1 MFVKLLEKQSYNS
14 GMNTTK
20 SKRGGWR
27 GVPKKSLSGSG
38 TSPTLRVVMPQEMI
52 DKVKRNGGAAWVR
65 ALVDAAQEAEQHQG
79 R

>member
-1 MFVKLLEKQSYNS
+1 MLLFVNLLEKQRYNS

-52 DKVKRNGGAAWVR
+52 DKVKRNGGASFVR
-65 ALVDAAQEAEQHQG
+65 ALIDAAPESAL
-79 R
+79 

>member
-1 MFVKLLEKQSYNS
+1 
-14 GMNTTK
+14 MNTNK

-52 DKVKRNGGAAWVR
+52 DKVKRNGGASWVR
-65 ALVDAAQEAEQHQG
+65 ALIDAAPESQQNLDKDL
-79 R
+79 

>member
-1 MFVKLLEKQSYNS
+1 MSSSQ
-14 GMNTTK
+14 TTK

-38 TSPTLRVVMPQEMI
+38 TSPTLRVVMPQAMI

-65 ALVDAAQEAEQHQG
+65 ALVDAAPESRQNPDKDL
-79 R
+79 